1 MTNSEL
7 RALGLAAW
15 GFEWQSPLSRAL
27 GVNKRTVA
35 RWAAGETTIPE
46 AVSDEIRRVLGVGDK
61 VNPEWP
67 RDEWIVGVGAE
78 PLAGSASREYIIH
91 TVRPRFVA
99 RVVNVDEEG
108 LPVAGEM
115 PADTLTGVCYSAADS
130 LICEIVWIDPPP
142 TERALKALLDAAA
155 DALEEL

>member
-1 MTNSEL
+1 MTNAEL
-7 RALGLAAW
+7 RALGLAVW
-15 GFEWQSPLSRAL
+15 GAEWQSPLARAM

-35 RWAAGETTIPE
+35 RWAAGDTVVPE
-46 AVSDEIRRVLGVGDK
+46 SVSVEIRRVLGVGDA
-61 VNPEWP
+61 VQPDWP
-67 RDEWIVGVGAE
+67 RDEWIVGDGA
-78 PLAGSASREYIIH
+78 GGKREYIIH

-142 TERALKALLDAAA
+142 TERALLALMDAAA
-155 DALEEL
+155 DALDG